1 MTVSA
6 DERLD
11 LVFGALADRTRRRLL
26 AQLTVAPA
34 SITELARPHEMSLPA
49 VSKHVRVLERAGLI
63 RREIDGRVHRCALD
77 AAAMR
82 AADDWIARYRA
93 FWEHTL
99 DSLADY
105 VSEDP
110 SLPAPPND
118 GSSSPG

>member
-1 MTVSA
+1 M
-6 DERLD
+6 
-11 LVFGALADRTRRRLL
+11 
-26 AQLTVAPA
+26 
-34 SITELARPHEMSLPA
+34 
-49 VSKHVRVLERAGLI
+49 RVLERAGLI

-93 FWEHTL
+93 FWEHAL

-110 SLPAPPND
+110 SLPAPTD
-118 GSSSPG
+118 DSSSSPG